1 MKFLTYKRIESLMDL
16 EQKIKEAI
24 DFLVEVSSEFNNLPW
39 ELGYSGGKDSTTVL
53 SLLIEA
59 IKKGAEIPKLYV
71 VYADTLLEHPKL
83 RRDTLE
89 ALESLRA
96 FENIEPVRLTPKE
109 DFITMMVERGYPAPN
124 HRFRWCMA
132 RLKIRPMQEFMKK
145 LGKFVQVS
153 GVRVSESAER
163 ARNIKRYGK
172 LEKVVKIGNP
182 IIMPILDWTTEDVF
196 NFLKTQKRWDGKDFG
211 YLLELYGIEE
221 GSDCG
226 CAISTDVRFGCWVC
240 TVVRVDKMPVEPIL
254 KWARQQILE
263 ISRDPR
269 LRNYDEKGRPRRL
282 NEEGRKEVAKVFLEV
297 AEKYPE
303 ALGYNIVEL
312 KNKLK
317 KVVGE

>member
-1 MKFLTYKRIESLMDL
+1 VNL
-16 EQKIKEAI
+16 EQKIKDTI
-24 DFLVEVSSEFNNLPW
+24 NFLVEVSNEFNNLPW
-39 ELGYSGGKDSTTVL
+39 ELGFSGGKDSTTVL

-59 IKKGAEIPKLYV
+59 IEKGAKIPKLYV
-71 VYADTLLEHPKL
+71 VYSDTLLEHPKL
-83 RRDTLE
+83 RKDALE

-96 FENIEPVRLTPKE
+96 FKNIEPVRLTPKE

-153 GVRVSESAER
+153 GVRIYESVER
-163 ARNIKRYGK
+163 ARNIKHYGK
-172 LEKVVKIGNP
+172 LGKVNRIGNP

-196 NFLKTQKRWDGKDFG
+196 NFLKTQKRWDGKDFN

-226 CAISTDVRFGCWVC
+226 CAITTDVRFGCWVC
-240 TVVRVDKMPVEPIL
+240 TVVRADKMPVEPIL
-254 KWARQQILE
+254 KWARQRILE
-263 ISRDPR
+263 ISQDPKFR
-269 LRNYDEKGRPRRL
+269 EFDEKGKPRRL

-303 ALGYNIVEL
+303 ALGYNIDEL
-312 KNKLK
+312 KEELRKTIGK
-317 KVVGE
+317 